1 MQDLLLEKQI
11 LNQRFCRG
19 TPSSKSWNSA
29 HVVQEVLSE
38 VEKPQFDQLVLL
50 LLHFPEIEDLPE
62 HSPASKTQLQLW
74 FRCIS

>member
-38 VEKPQFDQLVLL
+38 VEEFALELDLKKTHTNLAKPQ
-50 LLHFPEIEDLPE
+50 
-62 HSPASKTQLQLW
+62 
-74 FRCIS
+74 RCAPTGETSI